1 MEIPE
6 VETHTRHRGLNNFD
20 HAKYLHKNI
29 TDRQL
34 SEICDRIRHYRNAKS
49 RG

>member
-6 VETHTRHRGLNNFD
+6 SETLTRHRGLNNFD

-29 TDRQL
+29 TDREL
-34 SEICDRIRHYRNAKS
+34 SEIRDHIRRYRNAKS
-49 RG
+49 GV